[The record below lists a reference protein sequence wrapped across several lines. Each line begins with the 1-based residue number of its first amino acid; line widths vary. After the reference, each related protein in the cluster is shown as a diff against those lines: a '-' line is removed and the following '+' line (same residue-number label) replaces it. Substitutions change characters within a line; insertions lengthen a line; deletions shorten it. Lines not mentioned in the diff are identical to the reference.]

1 MLLTIV
7 SRCAAAASAESL
19 SDDCEAGDRF
29 GMGMSEAGGD
39 GEVSLLNTGWKA
51 ENLRL
56 DVVMLCIIAVWYG
69 FNISKFLCIAIFLW
83 LRDNNSVWRRFHS
96 TFSSN

>member
-19 SDDCEAGDRF
+19 SDDCETGDRF
-29 GMGMSEAGGD
+29 GIGMSEAGGD
-39 GEVSLLNTGWKA
+39 GELSHLLSTGWKA

-56 DVVMLCIIAVWYG
+56 DVGAFCIIAAW
-69 FNISKFLCIAIFLW
+69 
-83 LRDNNSVWRRFHS
+83 
-96 TFSSN
+96 